1 MRKGIKILGKVVAMT
16 LLSCVVLL
24 LSLALALLIP
34 AVQNF
39 VVRQVTRAASDR
51 LQTTVSVRRISVA
64 FPGKVRVD
72 GFYVEDYQRDTLIY
86 AGRVDAFVTGFGLFG
101 GGVELSRGELVDVK
115 LFLRETPEGEM
126 NIKAGCQSLG
136 ESRSY
141 EEETFSVG
149 YPHSDGQGYGTLP
162 RTAETP

>member
-126 NIKAGCQSLG
+126 NIKQLSLI
-136 ESRSY
+136 
-141 EEETFSVG
+141 
-149 YPHSDGQGYGTLP
+149 HI
-162 RTAETP
+162 